1 MKRRI
6 LAFSAAV
13 ICALSIVSLPATAQA
28 MDRGMLYTESDEGG
42 PVAHTER
49 VKWYY
54 RTNNGVLEK
63 RLWSITYGHWITA
76 WVPA

>member
-1 MKRRI
+1 MKRRF

-13 ICALSIVSLPATAQA
+13 ICALSLVSLPATAQA
-28 MDRGMLYTESDEGG
+28 IHREALYTASDEGG
-42 PVAHTER
+42 IAPHSER
-49 VKWYY
+49 VKWYF